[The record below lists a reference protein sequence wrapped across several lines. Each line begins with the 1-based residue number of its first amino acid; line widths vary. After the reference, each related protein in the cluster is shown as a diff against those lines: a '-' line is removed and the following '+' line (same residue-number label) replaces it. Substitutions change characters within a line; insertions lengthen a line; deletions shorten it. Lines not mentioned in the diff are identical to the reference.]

1 MGETGEVELAEETL
15 SDCDPGK
22 QSVRFPISSVHLFAF
37 RKSIPRIALVVSPSA
52 IATVHSKEKSAR

>member
-37 RKSIPRIALVVSPSA
+37 RKSIPRIASVVSPSA
-52 IATVHSKEKSAR
+52 IATVHSKERSAR